1 MNSQHQMKQFD
12 TKIFH
17 FGGLNW
23 CQQQVSLS
31 TTEIWQP
38 LSLSSLLKR
47 DQKIRLVC
55 LKIKFEDQIK
65 KNKIL
70 HSENV

>member
-17 FGGLNW
+17 FSGLNW

-38 LSLSSLLKR
+38 LSLFSLK
-47 DQKIRLVC
+47 KGP
-55 LKIKFEDQIK
+55 
-65 KNKIL
+65 KNKTCL
-70 HSENV
+70 PKNKV